1 LNALLPLVL
10 LWGLTATTAQ
20 AAGPL
25 KGLPIKQDTSTL
37 RYASDLVGSDAPN
50 RLYAV
55 RVLRRRVRTAWRL
68 AVKDGSDM
76 HLLEAR
82 QTLSEFDSLVAPR
95 CIRQLDVPATLRP
108 CAQILGMLETSAALP
123 SLRKQLAQ
131 PNGWST
137 RRAIDKAIR
146 RIEAAQ

>member
-1 LNALLPLVL
+1 MPLVL
-10 LWGLTATTAQ
+10 LWGMATASAH

-25 KGLPIKQDTSTL
+25 KGLPVKQDTSTL
-37 RYASDLVGSDAPN
+37 RYASDLVGTDAPN

-68 AVKDGSDM
+68 AVRDGTDM
-76 HLLEAR
+76 HILEAR

-95 CIRQLDVPATLRP
+95 CIRQLEVPATLKA
-108 CAQILGMLETSAALP
+108 CAQILGMLETKAALLP
-123 SLRKQLAQ
+123 LRAKRTQ
-131 PNGWST
+131 PNGWFT
-137 RRAIDKAIR
+137 KRAIDTALR